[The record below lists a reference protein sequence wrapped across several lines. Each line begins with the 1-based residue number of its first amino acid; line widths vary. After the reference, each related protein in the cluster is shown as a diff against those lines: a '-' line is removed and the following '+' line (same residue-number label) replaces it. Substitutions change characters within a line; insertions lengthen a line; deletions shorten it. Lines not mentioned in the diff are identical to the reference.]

1 MLANTDIKHADVVL
15 FFNTKYKL
23 DIDRSTI
30 TKIWQNREKWLTAL
44 SNSNIF
50 RCRSVQFPELDKALQ
65 IWTSQA
71 VTILQQKGLE
81 LAQMLNISEDQFL
94 GEASSA
100 PLATLPEERLKLR
113 NLLAAYNKE
122 DIYNADKTGLFF
134 RIKPDQTLGTGGA
147 IAGRKK
153 VLILTHETNLNE
165 DNFNDEENNEEEM
178 LSNIELV
185 YLPPNTTAHLQPMD
199 AGIIHSFKSKYKKEY
214 CKHLIRKFNA
224 GVDYTKN
231 KLNLK
236 EAIEY
241 IADETDNVR
250 NYFQI
255 LDHEIPA
262 EENLTEEQIVN
273 LVQLEK
279 KEESEEDDDSDNE
292 IPPVS
297 IKEAVGSLETFIIY
311 FQQQTDPEFDVN
323 DLRIFRKYLKV
334 SKVQEFNSKKQ
345 STLDMFFES

>member
-1 MLANTDIKHADVVL
+1 MDRKILLLIDNAGSH
-15 FFNTKYKL
+15 FNP
-23 DIDRSTI
+23 
-30 TKIWQNREKWLTAL
+30 KI
-44 SNSNIF
+44 F
-50 RCRSVQFPELDKALQ
+50 D
-65 IWTSQA
+65 
-71 VTILQQKGLE
+71 
-81 LAQMLNISEDQFL
+81 
-94 GEASSA
+94 
-100 PLATLPEERLKLR
+100 
-113 NLLAAYNKE
+113 
-122 DIYNADKTGLFF
+122 
-134 RIKPDQTLGTGGA
+134 
-147 IAGRKK
+147 
-153 VLILTHETNLNE
+153 ETNLNE
-165 DNFNDEENNEEEM
+165 DDFNDEENNEEEM
-178 LSNIELV
+178 LV

-214 CKHLIRKFNA
+214 CKHLIRKFDA

-241 IADETDNVR
+241 IADGWNNVTQKTIRNCWIKTGILPSYIDDDDVNFDLRNFEPDSDATEIEDLLDNLPETDNVR

-297 IKEAVGSLETFIIY
+297 I
-311 FQQQTDPEFDVN
+311 N
-323 DLRIFRKYLKV
+323 
-334 SKVQEFNSKKQ
+334 
-345 STLDMFFES
+345 